1 MDYSLSNSDIQMWL
15 PHANILTYPQIAT
28 AYKRGISIFDLMGPA
43 KTLVLLY
50 LTKANS
56 GHWTCVFER
65 TNGDIECFDSLGYCP
80 DDELNFVPHEF
91 QHESNQ
97 NHTFLLALLAKANRR
112 IIYNDVALQ
121 ETSPDICTCGRWVVC
136 RIALRDMPIEKFVSL
151 MRSCDM
157 PSDEIVTLATS

>member
-15 PHANILTYPQIAT
+15 PHANILTYPQLVQ
-28 AYKRGISIFDLMGPA
+28 YYNNGFKIFDLLGKS

-56 GHWTCVFER
+56 GHWTTVFER
-65 TNGDIECFDSLGYCP
+65 PNGDIECFDSLGYCP

-97 NHTFLLALLAKANRR
+97 NHTYLLAMLAKANRR
-112 IIYNDVALQ
+112 IYYNKDALQ
-121 ETSPDICTCGRWVVC
+121 HTHPDISTCGRWVIC
-136 RIALRDMPIEKFVSL
+136 RIALRDMPIDEFVKM
-151 MRSCDM
+151 MRSSELA
-157 PSDEIVTLATS
+157 PDEIVTLATQ